1 MPQASPAVTL
11 ARRLSTL
18 QLAFESKELRTFC
31 ESESDAKLEFGLPVA
46 EMLKH
51 RLADMRAATSV
62 TDLVAGRPR
71 PLQGTAPQRVVV
83 DLCAGYCIVFAAN
96 HTKNP
101 LTKSGEVDWK
111 RVTRIKLLCI
121 GRDHGYHAR
130 I

>member
-1 MPQASPAVTL
+1 M
-11 ARRLSTL
+11 
-18 QLAFESKELRTFC
+18 QLAFESKDLRTIC
-31 ESESDAKLEFGLPVA
+31 ERESEAKREFDLPVA

-62 TDLVAGRPR
+62 ADLVAGRPR
-71 PLQGTAPQRVVV
+71 PLKGSAPQRIVV
-83 DLCAGYCIVFAAN
+83 DLCDGYCIVFAAN

-101 LTKSGEVDWK
+101 LTKSDEVDWK